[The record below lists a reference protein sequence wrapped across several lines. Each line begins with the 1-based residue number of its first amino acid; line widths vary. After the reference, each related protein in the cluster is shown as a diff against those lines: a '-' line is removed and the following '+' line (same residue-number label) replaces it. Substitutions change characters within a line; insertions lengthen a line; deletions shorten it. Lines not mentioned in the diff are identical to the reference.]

1 VDLEARSQLW
11 AVENGDAQGLVE
23 K

>member
-11 AVENGDAQGLVE
+11 AVENGDAQGLAE
-23 K
+23 M

>member
-23 K
+23 M